1 LNAIMAEELSHAH
14 AGSSG
19 DGILLHNDTCLPY
32 LLAAASDE
40 QKARWLP
47 GVCSGE
53 LILAIAMT
61 EPGTTTTPPPRSVI
75 DGRHASVMLTMPRTF
90 TSKRAR
96 TCASVN
102 EENPQQDRKVKTS
115 AR

>member
-1 LNAIMAEELSHAH
+1 ML
-14 AGSSG
+14 
-19 DGILLHNDTCLPY
+19 
-32 LLAAASDE
+32 
-40 QKARWLP
+40 
-47 GVCSGE
+47 
-53 LILAIAMT
+53 
-61 EPGTTTTPPPRSVI
+61 TTTPPPRSVI